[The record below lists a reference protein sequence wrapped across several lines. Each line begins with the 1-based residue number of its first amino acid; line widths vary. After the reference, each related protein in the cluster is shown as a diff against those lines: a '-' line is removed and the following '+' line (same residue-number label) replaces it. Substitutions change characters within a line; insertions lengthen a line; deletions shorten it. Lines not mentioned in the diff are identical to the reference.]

1 MHRPLPIRLQSLPRP
16 PFPQPWGCLSTVQL
30 GGDPGARNVSSME
43 GEEPPLPRIV
53 PMISVSAGGHVSSGK
68 SHPDFTLLPNLE
80 TANLKLGPPLGLYRS
95 SSLVVLGNTGHSLGM
110 WPWVEGGGREGE
122 GLVATGSTPLSLL
135 LSPSSS
141 PDSPG
146 AHGCW

>member
-1 MHRPLPIRLQSLPRP
+1 
-16 PFPQPWGCLSTVQL
+16 
-30 GGDPGARNVSSME
+30 ME

-80 TANLKLGPPLGLYRS
+80 TANLKLGPPLGLYPS
-95 SSLVVLGNTGHSLGM
+95 SSLGVLGNTGHSLGM

-122 GLVATGSTPLSLL
+122 GLVATAQHLCLCCSLQA
-135 LSPSSS
+135 PP

-146 AHGCW
+146 AHGCR